1 MVRGYL
7 LIVLVLLL
15 AGCGGGANEEAL
27 GTSVSKQ
34 EGEADRR
41 LAEESALTI
50 KDFPKGWSADEVSEG
65 RDDELCAGFAGAEQA
80 MSGRSEAPGFSGEAG
95 SGVLNKVYLFPDT
108 ATAEDVFSVFAKP
121 DTIECVGEKLSDTL
135 SDDEAKV
142 HDVVTASLDTPTV
155 GDATAANRMTFV
167 LNDGEQTYELVL
179 DLVAI
184 RKARGLT
191 VLVFFHG
198 LARFDESLRNRL
210 MRATANRLSERL
222 A

>member
-1 MVRGYL
+1 MPRGCL
-7 LIVLVLLL
+7 VLIMLLLL
-15 AGCGGGANEEAL
+15 AGCGEGANEEAV

-34 EGEADRR
+34 QGEADRR

-50 KDFPKGWSADEVSEG
+50 KDFPSGWSADDVSEG
-65 RDDELCAGFAGAEQA
+65 SDYLCAGFAGAEQA

-95 SGVLNKVYLFPDT
+95 SGVLNKVYLFPDE
-108 ATAEDVFSVFAKP
+108 AEAEQVFSVFAKP
-121 DTIECVGEKLSDTL
+121 DTIECVGEELSDTL
-135 SDDEAKV
+135 SEDEAKV
-142 HDVVTASLDTPTV
+142 ADVVTASLGTPTV

-184 RKARGLT
+184 RKARGLS

-198 LARFDESLRNRL
+198 LARFDEPLRNRL